1 MRPGVHPVIRAEQ
14 ALLGSVLAD
23 PGGQAWLLD
32 LVDADDMTRPY
43 HGQVLGAMNRVRGRG
58 AIARPGGGA

>member
-43 HGQVLGAMNRVRGRG
+43 HGQVL
-58 AIARPGGGA
+58 AR

>member
-58 AIARPGGGA
+58 AVARPGGGA